1 MTDIDEDERDIELE
15 SVTAIYPE
23 LERVQSHIATLDIE
37 VIPAIPLHLTFK
49 PETLP
54 IPPST
59 TELRHPGPS
68 ERVDPIQYAQVAA
81 AAIAPPDEHSLAYLP
96 SLHLNITLPIGYPEE
111 QPPYFKL
118 TTSPTWLSGEKIK
131 ELEQEGEKLWEE
143 YGRSQVVFAY
153 IDYLQQEAERA
164 FGLENIILP
173 HQLKESLLSHD
184 RSARKQKFDQ
194 GTFSCGICLEP
205 KKGLACHRL
214 RRCGHVFCIPCLQD
228 TYNYAITE
236 GDISSI
242 KCLDPDCGR
251 QNMTAAQRRLKKQKT
266 LPPNELLEIPI
277 ERAQVQ
283 RYADL
288 KIKKKLESDKGTI
301 YCPRK
306 WCQGPARSLKYAR
319 YDKVDLEQYPESSD
333 EEEITEGPDAEPA
346 QSQSARYNYTKPPP
360 DRLVSP
366 PNRHGMHDC

>member
-1 MTDIDEDERDIELE
+1 MTEIVEDERDIELE

-37 VIPAIPLHLTFK
+37 IIPAAPLRITFK
-49 PETLP
+49 PDALP
-54 IPPST
+54 IPPPTIDLCHPNST
-59 TELRHPGPS
+59 GK
-68 ERVDPIQYAQVAA
+68 VDAIQYAQVAA
-81 AAIAPPDEHSLAYLP
+81 AAIAPPDEYLLAYLP
-96 SLHLNITLPIGYPEE
+96 SLHLNITLPQGYPEE
-111 QPPYFKL
+111 QPPHFEL
-118 TTSPTWLSGEKIK
+118 STTPSWLSSDKIK
-131 ELEQEGEKLWEE
+131 ELEGEGEKLWEE

-153 IDYLQQEAERA
+153 IDYLQQETELA
-164 FGLENIILP
+164 FRLDSIILP
-173 HQLKESLLSHD
+173 HHLKEPLLSH
-184 RSARKQKFDQ
+184 ARTAKRQKFNQ

-205 KKGLACHRL
+205 KKGSACHQL
-214 RRCGHVFCIPCLQD
+214 RHCGHVFCISCLQD

-236 GDISSI
+236 GDIGAI
-242 KCLDPDCGR
+242 KCLDPDCGKR
-251 QNMTAAQRRLKKQKT
+251 NMTAAQRRLKKQKT
-266 LPPNELLEIPI
+266 LHPNELLEIPI

-333 EEEITEGPDAEPA
+333 EEESVEQSTGEPA
-346 QSQSARYNYTKPPP
+346 QTQPARYNYTKPPP
-360 DRLVSP
+360 DRLVSLFAQSQ
-366 PNRHGMHDC
+366 